1 MKINKYMNTFITPKY
16 CPKWGL
22 NEAIREVLQ
31 NQIDEIITQI
41 GGKEKLV
48 VINTGEEIELFIF
61 RFQKNLKLNFIFQ
74 NKDGKN
80 FGEIK
85 YNKEKKDLLISNIG
99 KLETGDLLFGCEKG
113 IENEEDIIGR
123 FGEGLKLAALNL
135 NKLNKKFLIKT
146 NKKIWSFNIKKDEL
160 FIKNNEY
167 QECFRKKIIIIMTK
181 MN

>member
-22 NEAIREVLQ
+22 NEAIREILQ

-74 NKDGKN
+74 NNDRKILVK
-80 FGEIK
+80 
-85 YNKEKKDLLISNIG
+85 SNI
-99 KLETGDLLFGCEKG
+99 
-113 IENEEDIIGR
+113 I
-123 FGEGLKLAALNL
+123 
-135 NKLNKKFLIKT
+135 KK
-146 NKKIWSFNIKKDEL
+146 KKIF
-160 FIKNNEY
+160 
-167 QECFRKKIIIIMTK
+167 
-181 MN
+181 